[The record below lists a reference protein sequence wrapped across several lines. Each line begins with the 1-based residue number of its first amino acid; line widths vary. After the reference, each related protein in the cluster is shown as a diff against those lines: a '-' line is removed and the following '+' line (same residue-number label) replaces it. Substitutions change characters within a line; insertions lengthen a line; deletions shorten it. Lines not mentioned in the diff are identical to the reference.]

1 MGQNAKDDLN
11 FLHCISIGHKSQYCN
26 QTWDQRSFMLNCG
39 AHCKNTHDQV
49 HMFLFSYEFLFSFL
63 CELRVFGF
71 LCEPK
76 GKVVCKHELYDLFS
90 CEVCGFVI
98 CHSFSCE
105 IERKIKNVCHV

>member
-11 FLHCISIGHKSQYCN
+11 FLHCIPSGHKSQYCN

-39 AHCKNTHDQV
+39 AYCKNTHDQV
-49 HMFLFSYEFLFSFL
+49 HMFLFSFLW
-63 CELRVFGF
+63 ELRVFGF
-71 LCEPK
+71 LCESK

-98 CHSFSCE
+98 VIHFLVKLE
-105 IERKIKNVCHV
+105 EK

>member
-1 MGQNAKDDLN
+1 MTKFTCFCFPMN
-11 FLHCISIGHKSQYCN
+11 
-26 QTWDQRSFMLNCG
+26 
-39 AHCKNTHDQV
+39 
-49 HMFLFSYEFLFSFL
+49 FLFSFL

-98 CHSFSCE
+98 SHSFSCE